1 MEDVGFDGRGKME
14 EGRQMMEDVII
25 LHLNSHLTF
34 YSDERVV
41 LRVLRNRIGLRCID
55 YHRGNCCDEVSL
67 SSRGILW
74 PPSVL

>member
-25 LHLNSHLTF
+25 FQLNSHLTF

-41 LRVLRNRIGLRCID
+41 LRVLRN
-55 YHRGNCCDEVSL
+55 L
-67 SSRGILW
+67 SG
-74 PPSVL
+74 